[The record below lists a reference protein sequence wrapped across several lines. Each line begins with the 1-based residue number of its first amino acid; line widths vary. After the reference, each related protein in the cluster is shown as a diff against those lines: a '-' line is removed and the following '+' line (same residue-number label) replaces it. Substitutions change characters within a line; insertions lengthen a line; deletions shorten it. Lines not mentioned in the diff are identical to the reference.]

1 MPRELA
7 SREGELLIDP
17 PSMDK
22 LQTLRNDL
30 ARPMVITSAYISPA
44 HNRTVGGATGSL
56 HLQGKAFDVV
66 LGNHDPHAIITA
78 ARKAGFTGI
87 GTYPRQG
94 LIHIDTGRVR
104 TWGDPFPQTATGLA
118 LEPVKARPPV
128 IDSVPPAPLPSPAS
142 PRHRP
147 CQGRHL
153 HPRRAGCCRAGLLLS
168 EMTMNPLILFKT
180 LRDLSALIK
189 QANRLAGPDKRWS
202 LAFTNRSFVVACVA
216 FVAAAALMIG
226 LPFPMPI
233 DVTAETI
240 YAIITVASLI

>member
-1 MPRELA
+1 MKVSHFSQYPSAHWRWPNFLPRQLA
-7 SREGELLIDP
+7 SCEGELLIDP

-44 HNRTVGGATGSL
+44 HNRAVGGATCSL

-118 LEPVKARPPV
+118 LEPVKASRLSSTASRQRPCPLRL
-128 IDSVPPAPLPSPAS
+128 PPATGPAK
-142 PRHRP
+142 
-147 CQGRHL
+147 G
-153 HPRRAGCCRAGLLLS
+153 A
-168 EMTMNPLILFKT
+168 TYILA
-180 LRDLSALIK
+180 AL
-189 QANRLAGPDKRWS
+189 AAAT
-202 LAFTNRSFVVACVA
+202 LAFFGVK
-216 FVAAAALMIG
+216 
-226 LPFPMPI
+226 
-233 DVTAETI
+233 
-240 YAIITVASLI
+240 